1 MGALNPLGCH
11 QGDVDMLRT
20 DALLQINS
28 KVKKDAES
36 QSAAGGSGVLADG
49 AAEQSSPPQPSIFLS
64 DVAARSR
71 DTPGTSA
78 QPSDAQQHVAADAP
92 ASQVCR
98 VRDRKPDPTS

>member
-1 MGALNPLGCH
+1 MSASNPLGCH
-11 QGDVDMLRT
+11 QSNLDLLGT
-20 DALLQINS
+20 HALLPKNS

-36 QSAAGGSGVLADG
+36 QSAAGGSGVLAGG
-49 AAEQSSPPQPSIFLS
+49 AAEQSSPSQPSIFLS

-71 DTPGTSA
+71 DTATGTSA

-98 VRDRKPDPTS
+98 ARD

>member
-1 MGALNPLGCH
+1 
-11 QGDVDMLRT
+11 MLRT